1 MNLLL
6 ASLIV
11 LMQAQAAV
19 QGLQGRGIEGVVTRD
34 GSGEPVAGA
43 RILVTPADGV
53 STSATVARTDRDGRF
68 VAAGLPAGRY
78 RIVVERD
85 GYVRAVSVASIES
98 AGGTAA
104 IALTPTGVIAG
115 RVADGQ
121 GNPVS
126 RVFVRAVSGKVTYQ
140 GQTNDL
146 GEYRIFDLPPG
157 QYVVNAAPYLAPRIE
172 GTMLIRPSP
181 PSVYAPGEG
190 QAMLFLT
197 RMLQAGDYIDPIA
210 LTREVYVPVYYPG
223 TTDAAGAT
231 ALDLKAGATISGV
244 DMIVVRAPA
253 PRAPGP

>member
-6 ASLIV
+6 AWVIV
-11 LMQAQAAV
+11 LMQAQAGGQVRSV
-19 QGLQGRGIEGVVTRD
+19 QGVVTRD
-34 GSGEPVAGA
+34 GSSDPVANA
-43 RILVTPADGV
+43 RILVTSVDGV
-53 STSATVARTDRDGRF
+53 GTPATLARTDREGRF
-68 VAAGLPAGRY
+68 VVPGLPAGRY
-78 RIVVERD
+78 RIIVERD
-85 GYVRAVSVASIES
+85 GYVRAVSMATIES
-98 AGGTAA
+98 AAATTTA
-104 IALTPTGVIAG
+104 IALTPTGVITG
-115 RVADGQ
+115 RVADAQ

-126 RVFVRAVSGKVTYQ
+126 RAFVRAASGKVSYE

-172 GTMLIRPSP
+172 GTTLIRPSP

-197 RMLQAGDYIDPIA
+197 RMLRAGDYIDSMA

-223 TTDAAGAT
+223 TTDAAGVT

>member
-1 MNLLL
+1 MNRLL
-6 ASLIV
+6 AWMIV
-11 LMQAQAAV
+11 LMQAQAAGDV
-19 QGLQGRGIEGVVTRD
+19 RSLQGVVTRD
-34 GSGEPVAGA
+34 GSSDPVAGA
-43 RILVTPADGV
+43 RILVTSADGI
-53 STSATVARTDRDGRF
+53 STPATLARTDRDGRF
-68 VAAGLPAGRY
+68 VVPGLPVGRY

-85 GYVRAVSVASIES
+85 GYVRAVSIATIDS
-98 AGGTAA
+98 AAATMTA
-104 IALTPTGVIAG
+104 IGLTPTGVITG
-115 RVADGQ
+115 RVADAQ

-126 RVFVRAVSGKVTYQ
+126 RAFVRAASGKVSYE

-157 QYVVNAAPYLAPRIE
+157 HYVVNAAPYLAPRIE
-172 GTMLIRPSP
+172 ATMLIRPTP
-181 PSVYAPGEG
+181 PSPYAPGEG
-190 QAMLFLT
+190 QAMLPLM

-210 LTREVYVPVYYPG
+210 LAREVYVPVYYPG